1 MTEEKKNEG
10 IKEEEQR
17 EVRSGEGSVVVVV
30 MVMEG
35 CEVQAICTTLKVFT
49 VNFARD
55 RCSPL
60 HLQLLIRQVR
70 VGLSP

>member
-1 MTEEKKNEG
+1 MRESKK
-10 IKEEEQR
+10 KRRR
-17 EVRSGEGSVVVVV
+17 EVRCEEGSVVVVV

-35 CEVQAICTTLKVFT
+35 CAMQTICATLKVFT
-49 VNFARD
+49 GNFARD

-60 HLQLLIRQVR
+60 HLHLLIRQVR